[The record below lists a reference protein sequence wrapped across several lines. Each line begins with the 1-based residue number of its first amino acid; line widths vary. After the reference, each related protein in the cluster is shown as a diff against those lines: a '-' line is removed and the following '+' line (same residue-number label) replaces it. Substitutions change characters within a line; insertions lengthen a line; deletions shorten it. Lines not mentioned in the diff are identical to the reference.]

1 MSFFKKMWAWLT
13 APTPSSEAPA
23 LPSTPVDKAVAPTFA
38 DVKPDTFEPEVKVD
52 STVVAN
58 YAEELPPPLDTSA
71 EEPKK
76 AAPKAAPQKKTTP
89 AKIAPA
95 KKQPAKKTASKPP
108 AGKKPAAKRSAK
120 K

>member
-13 APTPSSEAPA
+13 APTPSSEVPA
-23 LPSTPVDKAVAPTFA
+23 IPSTVVEKTVEPTFA

-52 STVVAN
+52 STVVAS
-58 YAEELPPPLDTSA
+58 YVEDLPAADAPVNV

-76 AAPKAAPQKKTTP
+76 TAVKSTAKKTVP
-89 AKIAPA
+89 AKITPA
-95 KKQPAKKTASKPP
+95 KKQPVKKTPSKPP
-108 AGKKPAAKRSAK
+108 AGKKAPAKKSAK